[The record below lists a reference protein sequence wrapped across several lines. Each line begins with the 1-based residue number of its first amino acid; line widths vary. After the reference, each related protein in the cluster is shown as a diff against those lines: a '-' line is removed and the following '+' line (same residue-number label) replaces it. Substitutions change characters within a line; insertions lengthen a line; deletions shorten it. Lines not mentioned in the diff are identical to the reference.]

1 MDLVFSLPKVAL
13 EIYHGDATQKEELR
27 DCSFSKFSLSKTD
40 FKYKMQTDSTMQ
52 AELSIQDLIIND
64 TRRNVKTK
72 FREIIPANL
81 HDSPQISLSLSTFDD
96 KSMLVLFNL
105 DSPKIIFH
113 LEYVFALQNYFT
125 SVLTPGTATE
135 PPKSDRRPSTS
146 NQVSNRTNSSRN
158 TVTSPKAIEP
168 AKPAEQGPPLHYRVS
183 VNSPE
188 IILLANAASS
198 STDAIILSAHQ
209 VVLSQQETMTLI
221 VDRVGMFLCK
231 MDKREDTCLRFI
243 DNFDIALSMG
253 TRSPTPGHQLTNIT
267 LDVRPLVLRLS
278 YRDAMLVMD
287 IVNKA
292 TELQSKA
299 QPAVEEPKPVKQIQ
313 GAGPTPRAIAEADR
327 RAVVTSATSITPKPS
342 AKRIVEE
349 ASFVSTRETVRPQ
362 HTDIRSCAVFIFIPS
377 LTRLLRA
384 KNHEISS
391 RELSRVSSLFSLTT
405 CTVCRCWI

>member
-1 MDLVFSLPKVAL
+1 
-13 EIYHGDATQKEELR
+13 
-27 DCSFSKFSLSKTD
+27 
-40 FKYKMQTDSTMQ
+40 MQ

-72 FREIIPANL
+72 FRDIIPANL

-96 KSMLVLFNL
+96 KSMLVLFDL

-113 LEYVFALQNYFT
+113 LEYIFALQNYFT
-125 SVLTPGTATE
+125 SVLTTGVAAE
-135 PPKSDRRPSTS
+135 PQKTDRRLSTTS
-146 NQVSNRTNSSRN
+146 QVSNRTNSSRN
-158 TVTSPKAIEP
+158 AATPLKAIEP
-168 AKPAEQGPPLHYRVS
+168 AKPSEQGPPLHYRVS

-198 STDAIILSAHQ
+198 TTDAIILSAKQ

-221 VDRVGMFLCK
+221 VDRVGMLLCK
-231 MDKREDTCLRFI
+231 MDKREDTSLRFI

-278 YRDAMLVMD
+278 YRDSMLVMD
-287 IVNKA
+287 IINKA

-299 QPAVEEPKPVKQIQ
+299 QPAVEEKPKPAKQVI

-327 RAVVTSATSITPKPS
+327 RAIVTSATSITPKPS
-342 AKRIVEE
+342 AKRIIEE
-349 ASFVSTRETVRPQ
+349 ASFVSTRETV
-362 HTDIRSCAVFIFIPS
+362 IFKEYTYCVMLSFFSVPNPILS
-377 LTRLLRA
+377 L
-384 KNHEISS
+384 
-391 RELSRVSSLFSLTT
+391 VM
-405 CTVCRCWI
+405 